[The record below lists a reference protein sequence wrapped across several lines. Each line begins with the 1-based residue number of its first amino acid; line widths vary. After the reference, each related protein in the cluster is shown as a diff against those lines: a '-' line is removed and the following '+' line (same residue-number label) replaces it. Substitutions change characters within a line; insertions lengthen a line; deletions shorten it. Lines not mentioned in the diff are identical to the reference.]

1 MKGKK
6 KRESWRRCAAGLL
19 AVLQLMLCA
28 LPVQAANPGEAIVA
42 LGADLSPEQRASVLQ
57 LMELTEADLG
67 NYTVI
72 TVTNDQEHQYLDA
85 YLPANV
91 IGSKSLSSV
100 LVSPL
105 AEGSGLQ
112 IETHNISYCTVS
124 MYRNALLTAGI
135 KDAEVIVA
143 APANISGT
151 AALIGAVKAYETM
164 TGEQVSESVLETAT
178 NELVVTGEIGDVLGD
193 PEQASEIIAYVKQRI
208 AETGAQSTEEIE
220 AIIKETAEKYE
231 IKLSEEDMAKIR
243 ELMEK
248 VSKLDLDAGVLAEQ
262 AEELYQKIQDMGLNV
277 DKDKVGN
284 FFTRILEA
292 VSDFFKGLKNS

>member
-1 MKGKK
+1 MRGKK
-6 KRESWRRCAAGLL
+6 NRESWRRCAAGIL

-57 LMELTEADLG
+57 LMELTEADLE

-105 AEGSGLQ
+105 TEGSGLQ

-135 KDAEVIVA
+135 QDAEVIVA
-143 APANISGT
+143 APGNISGT
-151 AALIGAVKAYETM
+151 AALIGAVKAYEAL

-193 PEQASEIIAYVKQRI
+193 PEKASEIIAYVKQRI
-208 AETGAQSTEEIE
+208 AETGAQTTEEIE

-231 IKLSEEDMAKIR
+231 INLSEEDMAKIR

-284 FFTRILEA
+284 FFTRILET

>member
-1 MKGKK
+1 MRGK
-6 KRESWRRCAAGLL
+6 RIRGNWRRCAAGFL
-19 AVLQLMLCA
+19 AVLQLMVCA
-28 LPVQAANPGEAIVA
+28 LPAQAANPGDAIVA

-57 LMELTEADLG
+57 LMELTEADLE

-72 TVTNDQEHQYLDA
+72 AVTNDQEHQYLDA

-135 KDAEVIVA
+135 QDAEVVVA

-164 TGEQVSESVLETAT
+164 TGEQVSENVLETAT

-193 PEQASEIIAYVKQRI
+193 PEKASEIIAYAKQRI
-208 AETGAQSTEEIE
+208 AETGAETTEEIE

-243 ELMEK
+243 ELLEK

>member
-1 MKGKK
+1 MTEKK
-6 KRESWRRCAAGLL
+6 NRRGWRPWAAGLL
-19 AVLQLMLCA
+19 AVLQLALCVMP
-28 LPVQAANPGEAIVA
+28 LQAAKPGESIVA
-42 LGADLSPEQRASVLQ
+42 LGADLTGEQRAAVLQ
-57 LMELTEADLG
+57 QMELTEADLEH
-67 NYTVI
+67 YTVI

-85 YLPANV
+85 YLPAHV

-112 IETHNISYCTVS
+112 VETHNISYCTVS

-135 KDAEVIVA
+135 QDAEVVVA

-164 TGEQVSESVLETAT
+164 TGEQVAENVLETAT
-178 NELVVTGEIGDVLGD
+178 NELVLTGEIGDVLGD
-193 PEQASEIIAYVKQRI
+193 SEQASEIIAYVKQRI
-208 AETGAQSTEEIE
+208 LETGAQTTEEIE
-220 AIIKETAEKYE
+220 AIIREAAEKYE

-248 VSKLDLDAGVLAEQ
+248 ISKLDLDVGALAQQ
-262 AEELYQKIQDMGLNV
+262 AEELYKKIQDMGLNV

-292 VSDFFKGLKNS
+292 ISDFFQGLKNE

>member
-1 MKGKK
+1 MTEKK
-6 KRESWRRCAAGLL
+6 NRRGWRPWAAGLL
-19 AVLQLMLCA
+19 AVLQLALCVMP
-28 LPVQAANPGEAIVA
+28 LQAAKPGEPIVA
-42 LGADLSPEQRASVLQ
+42 LGADLTGEQRAAVLQ
-57 LMELTEADLG
+57 QMELTEADLEH
-67 NYTVI
+67 YTVI

-85 YLPANV
+85 YLPAHV

-112 IETHNISYCTVS
+112 VETHNISYCTVS

-135 KDAEVIVA
+135 QDAEVVVA

-164 TGEQVSESVLETAT
+164 TGEQVAENVLETAT
-178 NELVVTGEIGDVLGD
+178 NELVLTGEIGDVLGD
-193 PEQASEIIAYVKQRI
+193 SEQASEIIAYVKQRI
-208 AETGAQSTEEIE
+208 LETGAQTTEEIE
-220 AIIKETAEKYE
+220 AIIREAAEKYE

-248 VSKLDLDAGVLAEQ
+248 ISKLDLDVGALAQQ
-262 AEELYQKIQDMGLNV
+262 AEELYKKIQDMGLNV

-292 VSDFFKGLKNS
+292 ISDFFQGLKNE

>member
-1 MKGKK
+1 MKR
-6 KRESWRRCAAGLL
+6 KRGNWRHWTAGLL
-19 AVLQLMLCA
+19 AVLQLAFCVMPL
-28 LPVQAANPGEAIVA
+28 QAAEPGEPIVA
-42 LGADLSPEQRASVLQ
+42 LGADLSAEQRAAVLQ
-57 LMELTEADLG
+57 QMELTEADLEH
-67 NYTVI
+67 YTVI

-112 IETHNISYCTVS
+112 VETHNISYCTVS

-135 KDAEVIVA
+135 QDAEVIVA

-164 TGEQVSESVLETAT
+164 TGEQVAENVLETAT

-193 PEQASEIIAYVKQRI
+193 SEQASEIIAYVKQRI
-208 AETGAQSTEEIE
+208 LETGAQTTEEIE
-220 AIIKETAEKYE
+220 AIIREAAEKYE

-248 VSKLDLDAGVLAEQ
+248 ISKLDLDVGALAQQ
-262 AEELYQKIQDMGLNV
+262 AEELYKKIQDMGLNV

-292 VSDFFKGLKNS
+292 ISDFFQGLKNE